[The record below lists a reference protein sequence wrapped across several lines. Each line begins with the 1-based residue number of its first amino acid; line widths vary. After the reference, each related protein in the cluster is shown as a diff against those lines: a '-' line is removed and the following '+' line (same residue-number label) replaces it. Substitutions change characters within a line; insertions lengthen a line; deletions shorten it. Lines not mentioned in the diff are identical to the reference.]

1 MRTTLSIVLMNTF
14 PSPILPV
21 FAAVTMAFTAFCA
34 LASATTLK
42 GMESMLGKSA
52 EAIVNAPPVIAEV
65 KRAVAKANKQLA
77 PFEQIRKFRILDRDF
92 SQDAGEL
99 TPTMKVRRVKVIEN
113 FRNHILE
120 MYAGKEEN
128 V

>member
-1 MRTTLSIVLMNTF
+1 MSWRFKRELDDPELLGITVEKTFWNVWLPDDRKLQSSSGNMEPVL
-14 PSPILPV
+14 
-21 FAAVTMAFTAFCA
+21 
-34 LASATTLK
+34 
-42 GMESMLGKSA
+42 
-52 EAIVNAPPVIAEV
+52 AEV
-65 KRAVAKANKQLA
+65 KRAVTKANKQLA

-99 TPTMKVRRVKVIEN
+99 TPTMKVRRIKVIEN
-113 FRNHILE
+113 FRNHIIE